1 MKKFKILFLFFS
13 LFLSNLLTFN
23 SLAQE
28 KLGEVYQ
35 EKPAFK
41 TQISSS
47 QIGKNGFADI
57 VENLLPSVVNIS
69 AIQNSP
75 NKNIDLSFLDD
86 LSDDSAF
93 SNLRDRVKKDPNLMK
108 NQVKKSSSVGSGFLI
123 SKDGFIVT
131 NNHVIEDAKEIKVSL
146 NDGRKFDATIIGTD
160 EETDLALLKIESDEE
175 LPFAVFG
182 DSFKARIGDWVIV
195 IGNPYGLG
203 GSVSVGI
210 VSANNRSVNRLENFI
225 QTDAAINKGNSG
237 GPMFNINGE
246 VIGVNSALFSPSG
259 GSVGIGFANPS
270 SLAFEII
277 SQLMENGEVIRG
289 WIGVSVQNISQ
300 DYAKSAHLESQK
312 GAFIIEVMPQSPAH
326 DAGLIQGDVILEFDK
341 KEILDMKDLPKIV
354 VKSEVGRRYKMRI
367 LRNGKER
374 IISIKIGKMPKNS
387 RRMKK
392 NI

>member
-175 LPFAVFG
+175 LPFATFG

>member
-1 MKKFKILFLFFS
+1 MFFS

-175 LPFAVFG
+175 LPFATFG

>member
-1 MKKFKILFLFFS
+1 MFFS